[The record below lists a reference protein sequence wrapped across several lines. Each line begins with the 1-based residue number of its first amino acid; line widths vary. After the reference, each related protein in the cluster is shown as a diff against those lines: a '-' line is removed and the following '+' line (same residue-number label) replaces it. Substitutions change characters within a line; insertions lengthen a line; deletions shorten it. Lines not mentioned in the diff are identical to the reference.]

1 MAPVIDATS
10 VIDLSSVIRTSAS
23 EPIHTVIQG
32 KEEFL
37 RQYESLLLVNDDP
50 YPTLFQVIILSV
62 GEYNDLA
69 EEYLTNMHSN
79 SIALYVYLEDT
90 PITDI
95 KIVRC
100 SVNVVKTLKDAMGIS
115 QHLFPTN
122 CKL

>member
-1 MAPVIDATS
+1 MAHKIDVTS
-10 VIDLSSVIRTSAS
+10 VIDLSSVVHPADL

-50 YPTLFQVIILSV
+50 YPTIFQVIILSV
-62 GEYNDLA
+62 VEYNDLV
-69 EEYLTNMHSN
+69 EDYLGNVHSN
-79 SIALYVYLEDT
+79 SIALYVYLEDI

-95 KIVRC
+95 KISRC
-100 SVNVVKTLKDAMGIS
+100 SINVVKTLKDAMGIS
-115 QHLFPTN
+115 RHLFPTN